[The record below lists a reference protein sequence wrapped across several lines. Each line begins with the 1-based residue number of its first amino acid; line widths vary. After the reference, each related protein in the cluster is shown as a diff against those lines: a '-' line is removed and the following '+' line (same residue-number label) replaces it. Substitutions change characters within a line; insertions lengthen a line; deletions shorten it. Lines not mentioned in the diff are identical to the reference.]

1 MGSTQRS
8 ERLGRGAILEGMTL
22 HWSVVVPVKGT
33 ADSKSRLAPD
43 RTRSERAA
51 LAAAFATDA
60 VSVLL
65 EMPDVAEVIVVA
77 PQGKL
82 AADLERRGARLVA
95 DPGEGLNAAVRAGL
109 AALRPHDL
117 ARAAMLGDL
126 PALRADAVATALS
139 AASAHPLAYVADA
152 DGTGT
157 TLITAT
163 GAHPLVPHFG
173 AGSALRHAAAGHR
186 ELGDAAGA
194 VLRRDVDT
202 EADLDAALALG
213 VGPATTAAL
222 ALHP

>member
-1 MGSTQRS
+1 
-8 ERLGRGAILEGMTL
+8 MTL

-65 EMPDVAEVIVVA
+65 ETPDVAEVIVVA
-77 PQGKL
+77 PRGEL

-109 AALRPHDL
+109 TALRPHGL

-126 PALRADAVATALS
+126 PALRADAVATVLS

-163 GAHPLVPHFG
+163 GAHPLVPRFG

-186 ELGDAAGA
+186 ELGAAAAA